1 MPTNTV
7 SEKIVMM
14 LTEGPSAVE
23 PEECTPETNL
33 IKDLGLDSLDVIYL
47 AMSVESEFNIVI
59 SDIEVEKWQTIQ
71 DVVDCVHN
79 NI

>member
-7 SEKIVMM
+7 FEKLVMM
-14 LTEGPSAVE
+14 LTEGPSAVN

-33 IKDLGLDSLDVIYL
+33 ITDLGLDSLDVIDL
-47 AMSVESEFNIVI
+47 AMSIELEFNMVI
-59 SDIEVEKWQTIQ
+59 SDVEVEKWRTIQ